1 MKRSVALVL
10 TVIIFAAITVC
21 FLRPEFYN
29 PDFGYADRFYGRRIP
44 IELEGDVEFFEEAS
58 LGTIL
63 PEYSGM
69 SLTLRPKEPYYLY
82 LGTPVVNEYGV
93 WYGEDIGYIERRV
106 GGKWECVC
114 ETGPDGATSTKDLTM
129 PFSAMGVSLSWDDRG
144 RYPGGF
150 RIYAPIFGTPG
161 EYRFTINFHVILDKF
176 EVEEEQ
182 HSVSFRYTV
191 PRVTSK
197 PFDVI
202 SVRGAILSDRSG
214 GKIKSVQVNL
224 RPNHGTP
231 APFILRDVGSFQPP
245 ATEWQECGV
254 ALYGM
259 ALPDDFEDG
268 SVVTLNFAEHSDGS
282 GEQYTL
288 KLRLWLHE

>member
-1 MKRSVALVL
+1 MKRPLALVL
-10 TVIIFAAITVC
+10 TVVIFAAIAVC
-21 FLRPEFYN
+21 FLRPELSN
-29 PDFGYADRFYGRRIP
+29 PDFGYADRFDGGRIP
-44 IELEGDVEFFEEAS
+44 IKLEGDVEYFEEAS
-58 LGTIL
+58 LGAIL
-63 PEYSGM
+63 PKYSGM
-69 SLTLRPKEPYYLY
+69 SLILRPKEPYYLY

-93 WYGEDIGYIERRV
+93 WYGEDIGRIERRV
-106 GGKWECVC
+106 GGKWEYVC
-114 ETGPDGATSTKDLTM
+114 ETGPDGGGSTKDLTM
-129 PFSAMGVSLSWDDRG
+129 PFSAMGKSLSWDDSG
-144 RYPGGF
+144 RYLGGF

-161 EYRFTINFHVILDKF
+161 EYRFTINFRVILDTF

-191 PRVTSK
+191 PKVTSK

-202 SVRGAILSDRSG
+202 SAQGVILSDRSG

-231 APFILRDVGSFQPP
+231 SPFILREDGAFRHYP
-245 ATEWQECGV
+245 TDWQECGV
-254 ALYGM
+254 TLYGM
-259 ALPDDFEDG
+259 MLPDDFEDG

-282 GEQYTL
+282 GERYTL